1 MDMVEEI
8 LNRRQ
13 DLPRT
18 PDSIEKLRRELVR
31 GLITHRG
38 DLGLVARESG
48 REMAEVIRLVE
59 RFGLKTESFDDAQIE
74 QTIVDPG

>member
-1 MDMVEEI
+1 M
-8 LNRRQ
+8 
-13 DLPRT
+13 
-18 PDSIEKLRRELVR
+18 R

-59 RFGLKTESFDDAQIE
+59 RFGLQTESFDDAQIE
-74 QTIVDPG
+74 QTIVDPR